1 MLVLTRKSNE
11 RVLIGDDVV
20 ITILEV
26 RGDSSVRIGIE
37 APRDRRIQREE
48 IVVDVTAANRQAA
61 SAGREAVSDLKRL
74 LGGR

>member
-37 APRDRRIQREE
+37 APRERRIQREE
-48 IVVDVTAANRQAA
+48 IVVGVAASNRQAA
-61 SAGREAVSDLKRL
+61 SAQVDAVADLKRL
-74 LGGR
+74 LGGA

>member
-11 RVLIGDDVV
+11 RVMIGDDVV

-48 IVVDVTAANRQAA
+48 IVVDVAIANRHAA
-61 SAGREAVSDLKRL
+61 SASPTAERELTRL
-74 LGGR
+74 LGGA